1 MKRSSILTRM
11 RGNLDSGVMGTV
23 ALARS
28 RDWAWSLVRTVL
40 IVGIGFIIVFP
51 VLTKISS
58 SLMVEDDLYDKTV
71 KWIPRNFTL
80 DNYRL
85 VWEQMRYGEAF
96 LRSLGLTVLVSTLQ
110 LASCTLIGYGL
121 ARFRFPGHRLLSAVV
136 IFMLLVPPE
145 VIMIPLYLNFRYFD
159 PLGLIPGEGVSLLN
173 SVWPFVLT
181 SLTGTGMRNG
191 LFIYIMRQYFA
202 GMPSELE
209 EAAYVD
215 GAEDFK
221 IFTTIMLPGA
231 GPVLVIVFL
240 FSFVWQWND
249 DYMVSI
255 FMSNHTL
262 LANMLSNLVANVTE
276 GEFSYTIQYM
286 SLLNNTGSLLFIAP
300 LLILYAFMQRYFI
313 ESVERTGLVG

>member
-145 VIMIPLYLNFRYFD
+145 VIMIPLYLNFR
-159 PLGLIPGEGVSLLN
+159 
-173 SVWPFVLT
+173 
-181 SLTGTGMRNG
+181 
-191 LFIYIMRQYFA
+191 
-202 GMPSELE
+202 
-209 EAAYVD
+209 
-215 GAEDFK
+215 
-221 IFTTIMLPGA
+221 
-231 GPVLVIVFL
+231 
-240 FSFVWQWND
+240 
-249 DYMVSI
+249 
-255 FMSNHTL
+255 
-262 LANMLSNLVANVTE
+262 
-276 GEFSYTIQYM
+276 
-286 SLLNNTGSLLFIAP
+286 
-300 LLILYAFMQRYFI
+300 
-313 ESVERTGLVG
+313 